1 MLPLLLPSFQVDQ
14 VIGADKV
21 FVEDFKL
28 LGDRATRIES
38 VLILQN
44 AGGRLPWK
52 SSHQAEN

>member
-28 LGDRATRIES
+28 LGDCAT
-38 VLILQN
+38 
-44 AGGRLPWK
+44 
-52 SSHQAEN
+52 